1 MIEFDFKR
9 PTRRCSKTDREI
21 GPGEAYFTALLEDAN
36 GELIRAD
43 FSAEAWTGPPEEC
56 IGWWR
61 SKIPTLNKG
70 RIYWAPNS
78 VLLAFFEYLA
88 TQTDQKELIFVT
100 ALLLIRKRIVTW
112 KETIEREGKK
122 YLVIQDVKN
131 KRDFEIE
138 EREVTAQQI
147 EEIQANLA
155 EKLFTDQREA
165 DVEDANDDAK
175 E

>member
-9 PTRRCSKTDREI
+9 PTRRCSQTDREI
-21 GPGEAYFTALLEDAN
+21 GPGESYFTALIEDAN

-43 FSAEAWTGPPEEC
+43 YATEAWKGPPEEC

-61 SKIPTLNKG
+61 SKIPTLDKG

-78 VLLAFFEYLA
+78 VLLASFEHVA
-88 TQTDQKELIFVT
+88 NQAEQKELAFVT
-100 ALLLIRKRIVTW
+100 ALLLIRKRIVAW
-112 KETIEREGKK
+112 KDTIERDGKK
-122 YLVIQDVKN
+122 YLVIQDNKN

-138 EREVTAQQI
+138 EREVTAEQI
-147 EEIQANLA
+147 EKIQASLA

-165 DVEDANDDAK
+165 EVEDVNDDAK

>member
-1 MIEFDFKR
+1 
-9 PTRRCSKTDREI
+9 
-21 GPGEAYFTALLEDAN
+21 
-36 GELIRAD
+36 
-43 FSAEAWTGPPEEC
+43 
-56 IGWWR
+56 
-61 SKIPTLNKG
+61 
-70 RIYWAPNS
+70 